1 MDMDMEDKGY
11 VYPDPNARRRIIVLA
26 IFSGTCVLAVGLLLH
41 SVVRP
46 WLGHYFLALE
56 ELAKHDPL
64 AANRSL
70 RNVLA
75 LVFAVNGSLAF
86 GLGIWTCYTGW
97 QMTRAERW
105 PRPGAKV
112 YRRVKILD
120 ANSTRRRGKVLIGVG
135 LLLVILVAA
144 VEWKAYR
151 VSSTFFEALR
161 PNNRLQPTAPGAAAE
176 PNR

>member
-1 MDMDMEDKGY
+1 MDTHMEDKRY
-11 VYPDPNARRRIIVLA
+11 VYPDPNTRRRVIVLA
-26 IFSGTCVLAVGLLLH
+26 IFGGTCVLAVGFLLH
-41 SVVRP
+41 RVVRP
-46 WLGHYFLALE
+46 WLDHYFLALE
-56 ELAKHDPL
+56 ELAKRDPL

-97 QMTRAERW
+97 QMTRAEQW
-105 PRPGAKV
+105 PRPGTKV

-120 ANSTRRRGKVLIGVG
+120 ADSARRRGNVLIGLG
-135 LLLVILVAA
+135 LLLVILVPA
-144 VEWKAYR
+144 VGWKAYHAG
-151 VSSTFFEALR
+151 STFFDALR
-161 PNNRLQPTAPGAAAE
+161 PNNRVQPTAPGAAAE